1 MTQQLQALAA
11 LAEGQNLV
19 FSIHMVHIY
28 IHTKN
33 SKDIH
38 VY

>member
-1 MTQQLQALAA
+1 MAQQLQVLAA
-11 LAEGQNLV
+11 PAEGQNLV

-28 IHTKN
+28 IHTKY